1 MRSESL
7 EEEMR
12 AIAKAIIQ
20 RAAAADAPLVAA
32 LTAAENA
39 MSAPF
44 ELWEQDQAAYRE
56 AYPNATTKNLQ

>member
-1 MRSESL
+1 VRSESL

-20 RAAAADAPLVAA
+20 RAA
-32 LTAAENA
+32 
-39 MSAPF
+39 
-44 ELWEQDQAAYRE
+44 LWEQDQVAYRE